1 MASLFRTFSL
11 ARLRPAVTLAAL
23 LLQACASDEAPLPC
37 PDVVRIVDASRM
49 VGFEGFGRDLTDV
62 RFEADL
68 EEMRLSCAYDDAML
82 EVTLEVTMAVLRG
95 PADRMRLAAIDYFVA
110 ITDEDRNILARE
122 TFDLKVP
129 FEGNRTRILV
139 TDEVTPRIP
148 LGPGKTGADY
158 LIYVGFSLTPEQL
171 RYNRRVQ

>member
-1 MASLFRTFSL
+1 MASLLRTARL
-11 ARLRPAVTLAAL
+11 ARLSLAVGLAPF

-37 PDVVRIVDASRM
+37 PDAVRIVDASRM

-62 RFEADL
+62 RFEAEL
-68 EEMRLSCAYDDAML
+68 EGLRLSCEYDDAVL
-82 EVTLEVTMAVLRG
+82 EVVLEVSMAALRG
-95 PADRMRLAAIDYFVA
+95 PANRSRLAVIDYFVA
-110 ITDEDRNILARE
+110 ITDADRNILVRE
-122 TFDLKVP
+122 TFDLKIP

-148 LGPGKTGADY
+148 LAPGKTGADY

-171 RYNRRVQ
+171 RYNRRAQ

>member
-1 MASLFRTFSL
+1 MASLFRTFCL

-68 EEMRLSCAYDDAML
+68 EYLNFRELPGGTRFGWQRNLNRVGIDTERPRTVPAKCA
-82 EVTLEVTMAVLRG
+82 
-95 PADRMRLAAIDYFVA
+95 
-110 ITDEDRNILARE
+110 
-122 TFDLKVP
+122 
-129 FEGNRTRILV
+129 
-139 TDEVTPRIP
+139 
-148 LGPGKTGADY
+148 
-158 LIYVGFSLTPEQL
+158 
-171 RYNRRVQ
+171 RVQSIHMTSLALWAGRL